1 MDVVGDEQGLC
12 GQNRV
17 RQFPIHLFSQNSTPL
32 VESRIYSDSILH
44 DRAAGVSALF
54 NLSKSLFLCSD
65 ATADFLWVSP
75 GFDRTSSKLYNIN

>member
-1 MDVVGDEQGLC
+1 MC

-32 VESRIYSDSILH
+32 VESCIYSDSILH
-44 DRAAGVSALF
+44 DRAVRVFTLF
-54 NLSKSLFLCSD
+54 NLLKTLFLCSD

-75 GFDRTSSKLYNIN
+75 GLDRTSGKLYNIN